1 MKHKEPESGLTNTAE
16 PESYYPLFVNLRGKK
31 VVVVGG
37 GKVAERKILSLLKAR
52 ADVTVISPRIT
63 KKIENERCKGNLK
76 LINRQYRKGDLDN
89 AFLVIAATDC
99 PVTNEKASKDAPC
112 LLNVVDTPRLCNFIV
127 PSTVNRGPLTIAVST
142 GGVSPALSRSI
153 RRELEKEFGSEFAH
167 YLESLRKIRAEA
179 VEVIR
184 DKRKRS
190 RFLKALASDKLL
202 EMLKEK
208 GFKETKRMAEDLF
221 KRAKTGS

>member
-1 MKHKEPESGLTNTAE
+1 VKHKEPESGLTNTAE
-16 PESYYPLFVNLRGKK
+16 PKSYYPLFVNLRGKK

-37 GKVAERKILSLLKAR
+37 GKVAERKILSLLKAG
-52 ADVTVISPRIT
+52 ADVTVISPKIT

-76 LINRQYRKGDLDN
+76 LINRQYRNGDLDN

-208 GFKETKRMAEDLF
+208 GFKETKRIAEDLF

>member
-37 GKVAERKILSLLKAR
+37 GKVAERKILSLLKAC

>member
-1 MKHKEPESGLTNTAE
+1 MKHKEPESGLTNAAE

-52 ADVTVISPRIT
+52 ADVTVISPKIT

-76 LINRQYRKGDLDN
+76 LINRQYRNGDLDN

-127 PSTVNRGPLTIAVST
+127 PSTVKRGPLTIAVST

-167 YLESLRKIRAEA
+167 YLESLRKIRVEA

-190 RFLKALASDKLL
+190 RFLKALASEKLL

-221 KRAKTGS
+221 KKAKTGS